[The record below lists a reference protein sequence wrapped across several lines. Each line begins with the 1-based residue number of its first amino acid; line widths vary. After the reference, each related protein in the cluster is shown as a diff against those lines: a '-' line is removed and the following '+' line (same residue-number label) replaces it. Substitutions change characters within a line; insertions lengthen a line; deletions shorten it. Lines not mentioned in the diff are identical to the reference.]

1 MIKCLILFLIFAG
14 ISTKESISSGI
25 QFDVD
30 VPFDKQNNEFSFDY
44 TEDNAYFFI
53 MIETGDIL
61 EYEVICTSQDTISGD
76 VVGSVDANFFI
87 KALNAGSCNIKF
99 IQNSSALK
107 MSGTFFVH
115 PMKYEIQ
122 VSLGNNN
129 KYSIGYLVSTE
140 DENCPQLTFSISNP
154 TQNYDIDLSYGNCKV
169 DGVVLS
175 NPYKV
180 CQENDCKENIKS
192 YSIEKGKNYKIFIKF
207 EKVGNKYYFP
217 NFAFSFHLIPQIEFD
232 EGVPF
237 NEQNN
242 HFNFEYTEDNTFF
255 LIEIETNYNLNYEI
269 TCTSQDGMAGELDGY
284 GDFSFIIKAQHAGKC
299 GIKFIQN
306 SSALKMSGTFAVH
319 LMKNEIQVNFEKIK
333 KFTIGNSITIED
345 ENCPQLTF
353 SISNPTQNYDID
365 LSYDNCNVDGV
376 VLSNPFKVCQ
386 ENDCKENI
394 NSYSIEKGKNYKI
407 IIKFEK
413 VGNKYAFPSF
423 EFSVHSNLPNSAFN
437 IQLSIISLILLLL
450 F

>member
-61 EYEVICTSQDTISGD
+61 KYEVICTSQDTISGD
-76 VVGSVDANFFI
+76 VVVSVGANFFI

-99 IQNSSALK
+99 IQNSSVLK
-107 MSGTFFVH
+107 MSGTFAVH
-115 PMKYEIQ
+115 PMKNEIQ
-122 VSLGNNN
+122 VN
-129 KYSIGYLVSTE
+129 
-140 DENCPQLTFSISNP
+140 SNP

-169 DGVVLS
+169 GDVVLS
-175 NPYKV
+175 NPFKV

-217 NFAFSFHLIPQIEFD
+217 DFSFSFHLIPQIEFD
-232 EGVPF
+232 VGVPF

-255 LIEIETNYNLNYEI
+255 LVNIETNYNLNYEI

-284 GDFSFIIKAQHAGKC
+284 GDFYFIIKAQHAGKC
-299 GIKFIQN
+299 DIKFIQN

-319 LMKNEIQVNFEKIK
+319 PMKNEIQVNFEKIK
-333 KFTIGNSITIED
+333 KFSIGNS
-345 ENCPQLTF
+345 
-353 SISNPTQNYDID
+353 
-365 LSYDNCNVDGV
+365 
-376 VLSNPFKVCQ
+376 
-386 ENDCKENI
+386 
-394 NSYSIEKGKNYKI
+394 
-407 IIKFEK
+407 
-413 VGNKYAFPSF
+413 
-423 EFSVHSNLPNSAFN
+423 HR
-437 IQLSIISLILLLL
+437 
-450 F
+450 

>member
-61 EYEVICTSQDTISGD
+61 KYEVICTSQDTISGD
-76 VVGSVDANFFI
+76 VVGSVRANFFI
-87 KALNAGSCNIKF
+87 KALNVGSCNIKF

-107 MSGTFFVH
+107 MSGTFAVH
-115 PMKYEIQ
+115 P
-122 VSLGNNN
+122 
-129 KYSIGYLVSTE
+129 
-140 DENCPQLTFSISNP
+140 
-154 TQNYDIDLSYGNCKV
+154 
-169 DGVVLS
+169 
-175 NPYKV
+175 
-180 CQENDCKENIKS
+180 
-192 YSIEKGKNYKIFIKF
+192 
-207 EKVGNKYYFP
+207 
-217 NFAFSFHLIPQIEFD
+217 
-232 EGVPF
+232 
-237 NEQNN
+237 
-242 HFNFEYTEDNTFF
+242 
-255 LIEIETNYNLNYEI
+255 
-269 TCTSQDGMAGELDGY
+269 
-284 GDFSFIIKAQHAGKC
+284 
-299 GIKFIQN
+299 
-306 SSALKMSGTFAVH
+306 
-319 LMKNEIQVNFEKIK
+319 MKNEIQVNFEKIK

>member
-1 MIKCLILFLIFAG
+1 M
-14 ISTKESISSGI
+14 
-25 QFDVD
+25 
-30 VPFDKQNNEFSFDY
+30 
-44 TEDNAYFFI
+44 
-53 MIETGDIL
+53 
-61 EYEVICTSQDTISGD
+61 
-76 VVGSVDANFFI
+76 
-87 KALNAGSCNIKF
+87 
-99 IQNSSALK
+99 
-107 MSGTFFVH
+107 
-115 PMKYEIQ
+115 
-122 VSLGNNN
+122 
-129 KYSIGYLVSTE
+129 
-140 DENCPQLTFSISNP
+140 
-154 TQNYDIDLSYGNCKV
+154 
-169 DGVVLS
+169 
-175 NPYKV
+175 
-180 CQENDCKENIKS
+180 
-192 YSIEKGKNYKIFIKF
+192 
-207 EKVGNKYYFP
+207 
-217 NFAFSFHLIPQIEFD
+217 IPQIEFD